1 MQSAILSDYL
11 LQHFDRQSSV
21 PGNQQLYRL
30 LRKAILTRVLPPEAR
45 LPSSRE
51 LSGELVVCR
60 NTVLYAYQQLLAE
73 GFVEGR
79 SGSGTFVI
87 DTTPSVPVKASTER
101 RKTPAE
107 VVAAPLPPTLSH
119 RGHELVNHAG
129 ASHQQWGAFVP
140 GVPDVTLFP
149 HTLWSRLQAKAWRK
163 PTPEVL
169 TYAQGGGHMP
179 LRESLAEYLKI
190 ARSVECQ
197 PEQVVV
203 TAGIHQ
209 SIDLSLRLLSDPGDL
224 AWVEDPGYWGTRNLL
239 RASGLQIRAIAV
251 DADGMN
257 PSSEDM
263 QHVPR
268 FIFVTPSHQYPL
280 GSVMGL
286 ARRRKLLEYAKAHG
300 CWIVEDDYD
309 SEFRYSGKPLLSL
322 QGMDSD
328 NRVLYLGTFSKTMF
342 PGLRLGFMVLPAAL
356 VTPFVTGVNELHRA
370 GNVLTQAALAEF
382 IDQGFFASHIRRMRG
397 VYAGRLH
404 MLQQVIHDKYGDADG
419 IGICGSDAG
428 LHLVLQLPAH
438 CDDQAIARDAQQA
451 GIGVRALSM
460 YYLDPRAAPR
470 GLLLGYGCV
479 AEDQIEPAFA
489 ILARVINRHLELTAK
504 IATGAKVT
512 KMPKNSNLGLGVC

>member
-11 LQHFDRQSSV
+11 LQHFDRHSAV

-30 LRKAILTRVLPPEAR
+30 LRKAILTRVLPPDAR

-51 LSGELVVCR
+51 LSSELVVCR

-87 DTTPSVPVKASTER
+87 DTTPSMPAGLPRIAQDRKRPVVET
-101 RKTPAE
+101 
-107 VVAAPLPPTLSH
+107 PTLSR
-119 RGHELVNHAG
+119 RGHDLVDHAG

-149 HTLWSRLQAKAWRK
+149 HALWSRLQSKVWRK
-163 PTPEVL
+163 PAPEVL

-179 LRESLAEYLKI
+179 LREALTEYLKI
-190 ARSVECQ
+190 ARSVECL

-239 RASGLQIRAIAV
+239 RASGLRIRPIAV
-251 DADGMN
+251 DGDGMC
-257 PSSEDM
+257 PSDEDM
-263 QHVPR
+263 RHVPR

-286 ARRRKLLEYAKAHG
+286 ARRRQLLEYAKQHG

-322 QGMDSD
+322 QGMDSAS
-328 NRVLYLGTFSKTMF
+328 RVLYMGTFSKTMF
-342 PGLRLGFMVLPAAL
+342 PGLRLGFMVLPLSL

-370 GNVLTQAALAEF
+370 GNILTQAALAEF
-382 IDQGFFASHIRRMRG
+382 ITQGFFGSHIRRMRSI
-397 VYAGRLH
+397 YASRLRL
-404 MLQQVIHDKYGDADG
+404 LQQVIKDRYGAG
-419 IGICGSDAG
+419 EITVSGSDAG
-428 LHLVLQLPAH
+428 LHLVLQLPRY
-438 CDDQAIARDAQQA
+438 CDDRQIAREAEQA
-451 GIGVRALSM
+451 GIGVRPLSL
-460 YYLDPRAAPR
+460 YYLDPENAPR

-479 AEDQIEPAFA
+479 VESHIATAFA
-489 ILARVINRHLELTAK
+489 TLASVIDRHLQARPN
-504 IATGAKVT
+504 AT
-512 KMPKNSNLGLGVC
+512 KNTLRAGVC

>member
-1 MQSAILSDYL
+1 MLSAMLSDYL

-51 LSGELVVCR
+51 LSSELVVCR

-87 DTTPSVPVKASTER
+87 DTTPIMPAREEQAR
-101 RKTPAE
+101 RKAQLE
-107 VVAAPLPPTLSH
+107 VVAPAAPALSR
-119 RGHELVNHAG
+119 RGQALVTHAG
-129 ASHQQWGAFVP
+129 ASSTQWGAFVP
-140 GVPDVTLFP
+140 GVPDVTQFP
-149 HTLWSRLQAKAWRK
+149 HALWSRLQAKAWRK
-163 PTPEVL
+163 PAPDAL

-179 LRESLAEYLKI
+179 LREALAEYLKI

-209 SIDLSLRLLSDPGDL
+209 SIDLCLRLLSDPGDL

-239 RASGLQIRAIAV
+239 RASGLQIRPIAV
-251 DADGMN
+251 DADGMC
-257 PSSEDM
+257 PSEDDM
-263 QHVPR
+263 RHVPR

-286 ARRRKLLEYAKAHG
+286 ARRRKLLEYARQHG

-322 QGMDSD
+322 QGMDSGD
-328 NRVLYLGTFSKTMF
+328 RVLYLGTFSKTMF
-342 PGLRLGFMVLPAAL
+342 PGLRLGYLVLPRGL
-356 VTPFVTGVNELHRA
+356 VEPFVTGVNELHRA
-370 GNVLTQAALAEF
+370 GNVPTQAALAEF
-382 IDQGFFASHIRRMRG
+382 ITQGFFASHIRRMRG
-397 VYAGRLH
+397 IYAARLH
-404 MLQQVIHDKYGDADG
+404 LLERLIKERFGASEVTV
-419 IGICGSDAG
+419 CGSDAG
-428 LHLVLQLPAH
+428 LHLVLLLPER
-438 CDDQAIARDAQQA
+438 CDDRAIARDAAAQ
-451 GIGVRALSM
+451 GIGVRPLST
-460 YYLDPRAAPR
+460 YYHDASHARN
-470 GLLLGYGCV
+470 GLLLGYGAV
-479 AEDQIEPAFA
+479 ADEQIQPAFDA
-489 ILARVINRHLELTAK
+489 LAVILDRYLQVKPKTAK
-504 IATGAKVT
+504 
-512 KMPKNSNLGLGVC
+512 NHLGVGIC

>member
-1 MQSAILSDYL
+1 MSSVMLSDYL
-11 LQHFDRQSSV
+11 LQHFDRQSAV
-21 PGNQQLYRL
+21 PSNQQLYRL

-51 LSGELVVCR
+51 LSNELVVCR

-87 DTTPSVPVKASTER
+87 DTTPAMPVREESVR
-101 RKTPAE
+101 RRQVAEPIVPA
-107 VVAAPLPPTLSH
+107 ALSLSS
-119 RGHELVNHAG
+119 RGRALVEHAG
-129 ASHQQWGAFVP
+129 ASSRQWGAFVP

-149 HTLWSRLQAKAWRK
+149 HALWSRLQAKAWRK
-163 PTPEVL
+163 PAPDAL

-179 LRESLAEYLKI
+179 LREALAEYLKI

-209 SIDLSLRLLSDPGDL
+209 SIDLCLRLLSDPGDL

-239 RASGLQIRAIAV
+239 RASGLQIRPIAV
-251 DADGMN
+251 DGEGMC
-257 PSSEDM
+257 PSEEDM
-263 QHVPR
+263 RHVPR

-286 ARRRKLLEYAKAHG
+286 ARRRKLLEFAKQHG

-309 SEFRYSGKPLLSL
+309 SEFRYNGKPLLSL

-328 NRVLYLGTFSKTMF
+328 DRVLYLGTFSKTMF
-342 PGLRLGFMVLPAAL
+342 PGLRLGYMVLPRGL
-356 VTPFVTGVNELHRA
+356 VEPFVTGVNELHRA
-370 GNVLTQAALAEF
+370 GNVPIQAALAEF
-382 IDQGFFASHIRRMRG
+382 ITQGFFASHIRRMRS
-397 VYAGRLH
+397 VYAARL
-404 MLQQVIHDKYGDADG
+404 MLLQRTIAERYAGSEVNV
-419 IGICGSDAG
+419 CGSDAG
-428 LHLVLQLPAH
+428 LHLVLRLPAH
-438 CDDQAIARDAQQA
+438 CDDRAIARDAAAA
-451 GIGVRALSM
+451 GIGVRPLSA
-460 YYLDPRAAPR
+460 YYHEPESAPR

-479 AEDQIEPAFA
+479 AEEQILPAFEMLA
-489 ILARVINRHLELTAK
+489 GILDRYLQAKPKAARNH
-504 IATGAKVT
+504 
-512 KMPKNSNLGLGVC
+512 LGVGVC

>member
-1 MQSAILSDYL
+1 MHSAILSDYL

-51 LSGELVVCR
+51 LSSELVVCR

-87 DTTPSVPVKASTER
+87 DTTPSMPVGEENAR
-101 RKTPAE
+101 RKAAE
-107 VVAAPLPPTLSH
+107 RAMPVAPAAPALSRRGQTLV
-119 RGHELVNHAG
+119 EHAG
-129 ASHQQWGAFVP
+129 ASSRQWGAFVP
-140 GVPDVTLFP
+140 GVPDVTQFP
-149 HTLWSRLQAKAWRK
+149 HALWSRLQAKAWRK
-163 PTPEVL
+163 PAPDAL

-179 LRESLAEYLKI
+179 LREALAEYLKI

-209 SIDLSLRLLSDPGDL
+209 SIDLCLRLLSDPGDL

-239 RASGLQIRAIAV
+239 RASGLQIRPIAV
-251 DADGMN
+251 DAEGMC
-257 PSSEDM
+257 PSEEDLR
-263 QHVPR
+263 HVPR

-286 ARRRKLLEYAKAHG
+286 ARRRKLLEFARQHG

-309 SEFRYSGKPLLSL
+309 SEFRYSAKPLLSL
-322 QGMDSD
+322 QGMDSGD
-328 NRVLYLGTFSKTMF
+328 RVLYLGTFSKTMF
-342 PGLRLGFMVLPAAL
+342 PGLRLGYLVLPRGL
-356 VTPFVTGVNELHRA
+356 VEPFVTGVNELHRA
-370 GNVLTQAALAEF
+370 GNVPTQAALAEF
-382 IDQGFFASHIRRMRG
+382 ITQGFFASHIRRMRG
-397 VYAGRLH
+397 IYAARLH
-404 MLQQVIHDKYGDADG
+404 LLQEIIARRYGG
-419 IGICGSDAG
+419 TEVVVCGSDAG
-428 LHLVLQLPAH
+428 LHLVLRLPEH
-438 CDDQAIARDAQQA
+438 CDDLAIACDAAAA
-451 GIGVRALSM
+451 GIGVRPLSA
-460 YYLDPRAAPR
+460 YYHVPDGAPR

-479 AEDQIEPAFA
+479 ADEQIGPAFET
-489 ILARVINRHLELTAK
+489 LANVLDRYLQGKTKVAK
-504 IATGAKVT
+504 
-512 KMPKNSNLGLGVC
+512 NHLGVGAC